1 MGTAPLPEVHAN
13 IKQSAQNGKAQYGG
27 SSGKGKRKRTRKPR
41 GKFQKGKDDVS
52 EPKYDKNNKTTCY
65 KCGCYNHVAKKCR
78 TPKHLVDL
86 YMKSVGR
93 AHDDQK
99 FEAHFTSFEMETGTS
114 DQVPH
119 GTGPSNAVTSP
130 TAEDEPLNVDD
141 MIVDN
146 STDVFGDL
154 I

>member
-1 MGTAPLPEVHAN
+1 
-13 IKQSAQNGKAQYGG
+13 
-27 SSGKGKRKRTRKPR
+27 
-41 GKFQKGKDDVS
+41 
-52 EPKYDKNNKTTCY
+52 
-65 KCGCYNHVAKKCR
+65 
-78 TPKHLVDL
+78 
-86 YMKSVGR
+86 MKSTDH
-93 AHDDQK
+93 AQDDQK
-99 FEAHFTSFEMETGTS
+99 FEAHFTSLELETGTL

-119 GTGPSNAVTSP
+119 GTGPSNATTSP

>member
-1 MGTAPLPEVHAN
+1 MW
-13 IKQSAQNGKAQYGG
+13 Q
-27 SSGKGKRKRTRKPR
+27 RK
-41 GKFQKGKDDVS
+41 
-52 EPKYDKNNKTTCY
+52 CW
-65 KCGCYNHVAKKCR
+65 

-86 YMKSVGR
+86 YMKSAG
-93 AHDDQK
+93 DGPNNQE
-99 FEAHFTSFEMETGTS
+99 FEAHFTSLEMETGTS

-119 GTGPSNAVTSP
+119 RTGPSNATTSP
-130 TAEDEPLNVDD
+130 TTEDEPLNVDD

>member
-1 MGTAPLPEVHAN
+1 
-13 IKQSAQNGKAQYGG
+13 
-27 SSGKGKRKRTRKPR
+27 
-41 GKFQKGKDDVS
+41 
-52 EPKYDKNNKTTCY
+52 
-65 KCGCYNHVAKKCR
+65 
-78 TPKHLVDL
+78 
-86 YMKSVGR
+86 
-93 AHDDQK
+93 
-99 FEAHFTSFEMETGTS
+99 METGTS

-119 GTGPSNAVTSP
+119 RTGPSNATTSP